1 VPSDPK
7 QPFARL
13 RFSGKRYG
21 GPVFPVEV
29 LPELTAYRDLIVA
42 AARALYLH
50 DHPERQKV
58 PRGFEASFHLVLD
71 HIEDGSSIPIL
82 SRLAVASA
90 AVVGMETAVVD
101 DYYERA
107 RQLVEETTASAT
119 NAQAPLPQLATDLFE
134 KFSQFGRLLQADETV
149 FLSAPGVGLDGPAY
163 NADVRKKLMLRL
175 SNEYWDEVVYV
186 GEVNELNRTRA
197 SFQLT
202 TFEGKTIALNFQ
214 PWMFAQLA
222 DWLKASP
229 IVMVKARARYRSDGR
244 LIEHEVE
251 SVSLTVEDPA
261 DSPVLECSV
270 DLDTQFADLQE
281 LKPGWLD
288 GEGGAYDRTIL
299 RQVRDVLD
307 TLMQQHELPTPYIYP
322 TPQSDVRVEW
332 DTEDHEV
339 VATFSETGD
348 KVWLYATSKHDD
360 SEIEQTYASRMK
372 EDLQQLGMELRS
384 LLGDHA

>member
-1 VPSDPK
+1 M
-7 QPFARL
+7 
-13 RFSGKRYG
+13 
-21 GPVFPVEV
+21 
-29 LPELTAYRDLIVA
+29 
-42 AARALYLH
+42 
-50 DHPERQKV
+50 
-58 PRGFEASFHLVLD
+58 
-71 HIEDGSSIPIL
+71 PIL

-90 AVVGMETAVVD
+90 TVIGLQPAAVD

-107 RQLVEETTASAT
+107 RHLVEQTTASAT
-119 NAQAPLPQLATDLFE
+119 NPQAPLPELATDLFE
-134 KFSQFGRLLQADETV
+134 KFSQFGRLLQPDETV
-149 FLSAPGVGLDGPAY
+149 FLSAPGVGVDGGTAY

-222 DWLKASP
+222 DWLKESP
-229 IVMVKARARYRSDGR
+229 VVMVKARARYRADGR

-251 SVSLTVEDPA
+251 SVSLAVEDPA

-270 DLDTQFADLQE
+270 DLDTQFAELHD

-288 GEGGAYDRTIL
+288 GAGGAYAPSVL
-299 RQVRDVLD
+299 RQIRDVLE
-307 TLMQQHELPTPYIYP
+307 TIMQEQDLPRPYIYP
-322 TPQSDVRVEW
+322 TAESDVRVEW
-332 DTEDHEV
+332 DTDDHEI
-339 VATFSETGD
+339 VATFNEAGD

-360 SEIEQTYASRMK
+360 SEIEQTYASALK
-372 EDLQQLGMELRS
+372 EEVHQLGLELKS
-384 LLGDHA
+384 LLRGHA